1 MHSVGPANLSHTLAH
16 SLSAPIVKVEY
27 KIASSP
33 PTGIHVFRKQR
44 RFSRIWTVCPEQERM
59 QFSLRFGVA
68 VDIARPAGDSVDVI
82 VSRSAKH
89 DFGSGQR
96 HFRRSYT
103 WGKRGGCQ
111 RGAY

>member
-68 VDIARPAGDSVDVI
+68 VDIARPAGQCQQTNSVNPLPDSPRGDPSTKEVENMKRS
-82 VSRSAKH
+82 VSLGRLA
-89 DFGSGQR
+89 
-96 HFRRSYT
+96 
-103 WGKRGGCQ
+103 
-111 RGAY
+111 